1 MIPQV
6 VVAFLNLWLW
16 AVGRSGWLKHHG
28 EPPGDI
34 GLVAVYEQTLYY
46 VYENNLGFSALQIP
60 EKSNIHRSGGNF
72 VSRKHGSVSKMT
84 FPVNYDAINEL
95 TCHRWWFEAP
105 NII

>member
-72 VSRKHGSVSKMT
+72 CFKETWVCFQDDLSS
-84 FPVNYDAINEL
+84 EL
-95 TCHRWWFEAP
+95 WRDQRTHLP
-105 NII
+105 